1 MKRLF
6 SVIRRQSRA
15 IADNPRLRDRSGM
28 TLLEVL
34 VVMVIIGLLAT
45 LGSLQL
51 MGYLGRA
58 KADTAKLQIQELGT
72 ALDLFRMD
80 VGRVPTTD
88 EGLSALTKQPEGA
101 ERWGGPYLRKKA
113 TLADPWGRPYRYA
126 SPGQTQDYDLVSLG
140 ADGRAGGENENRD
153 VSSSDD
159 R

>member
-1 MKRLF
+1 MTRLLRALRALTRD
-6 SVIRRQSRA
+6 RR
-15 IADNPRLRDRSGM
+15 LHDRSGM

-34 VVMVIIGLLAT
+34 VVMVIIGLIAT

-58 KADTAKLQIQELGT
+58 KVDTAKLQIQELGT

-80 VGRVPTTD
+80 VGRVPTSE
-88 EGLSALTKQPEGA
+88 EGLAALMTRPESAD
-101 ERWGGPYLRKKA
+101 RWGGPYLRKKA
-113 TLADPWGRPYRYA
+113 TLADPWNRPYRYV
-126 SPGQTQDYDLVSLG
+126 SPGASGGEYDLVSLG
-140 ADGRAGGENENRD
+140 ADGRQGGDGENRD

>member
-1 MKRLF
+1 
-6 SVIRRQSRA
+6 
-15 IADNPRLRDRSGM
+15 M

-88 EGLSALTKQPEGA
+88 EGVAALMQKPEGA
-101 ERWGGPYLRKKA
+101 ERWGGPYLKKKA
-113 TLADPWGRPYRYA
+113 TLKDPWGRPYKYV
-126 SPGQTQDYDLVSLG
+126 SPGETHEYDLVSLG
-140 ADGRAGGENENRD
+140 ADGRAGGEGENRD

>member
-1 MKRLF
+1 MTRRLLALEALT
-6 SVIRRQSRA
+6 RDR
-15 IADNPRLRDRSGM
+15 RLRDRSGM

-34 VVMVIIGLLAT
+34 VVMVIIGLIAT

-58 KADTAKLQIQELGT
+58 KVDTAKLQIQELGT

-80 VGRVPTTD
+80 VGRVPTSE
-88 EGLSALTKQPEGA
+88 EGLAALMNRPEGA

-113 TLADPWGRPYRYA
+113 TLADPWNRPYRYV
-126 SPGQTQDYDLVSLG
+126 SPGESHEYDLVSLG
-140 ADGRAGGENENRD
+140 ADGRQGGEGENRD